1 MDFYRELE
9 AYKKLENQIDQIN
22 AYARSLTTADAKRRT
37 GKGNA
42 DKPDPVLQEKLMQI
56 DGTVQLLR
64 ALQSKLRT
72 FYTQLP
78 NSQKKFRK
86 LKLQ

>member
-42 DKPDPVLQEKLMQI
+42 DKPDTVLQ
-56 DGTVQLLR
+56 
-64 ALQSKLRT
+64 
-72 FYTQLP
+72 
-78 NSQKKFRK
+78 
-86 LKLQ
+86 